1 MNKLILIIIAFLS
14 VNCFALS
21 EDQEGALQE
30 AKQVLRSPELR
41 SAAIKNDHAA
51 KRADTLAT
59 ITTMG
64 NKDYK
69 EEMYAISAEL
79 LDWVARQQD
88 SEALVKKYQQNPVK
102 FLNEMPPAQAAKI
115 KALADSIEQK
125 HKSRQPASVS
135 QP

>member
-1 MNKLILIIIAFLS
+1 MKKIFIIFVS
-14 VNCFALS
+14 FFALNAFALN

-30 AKQVLRSPELR
+30 TKQVLQNPSQR
-41 SAAIKNDHAA
+41 AAVVKNDHAA
-51 KRADTLAT
+51 RRADELAT
-59 ITTMG
+59 ITAMG

-88 SEALVKKYQQNPVK
+88 PEKLVKMYQQDPVK
-102 FLNEMPPAQAAKI
+102 FLKEMPAAQAAKV
-115 KALADSIEQK
+115 KALADSIDQK
-125 HKSRQPASVS
+125 RKSRQPASTV